1 MVDFIPQAF
10 VVGDFKIP
18 KEEGVIT
25 EEDIYAEM
33 GEIVAGKK
41 KGRESP
47 DEVTMFKATG
57 LAIQDVGTASK
68 VYDLAKTKSVGII
81 LNS

>member
-1 MVDFIPQAF
+1 
-10 VVGDFKIP
+10 
-18 KEEGVIT
+18 
-25 EEDIYAEM
+25 M

-47 DEVTMFKATG
+47 DEITMFKATG

-68 VYDLAKTKSVGII
+68 VYELAKAKGVGET
-81 LNS
+81 LA